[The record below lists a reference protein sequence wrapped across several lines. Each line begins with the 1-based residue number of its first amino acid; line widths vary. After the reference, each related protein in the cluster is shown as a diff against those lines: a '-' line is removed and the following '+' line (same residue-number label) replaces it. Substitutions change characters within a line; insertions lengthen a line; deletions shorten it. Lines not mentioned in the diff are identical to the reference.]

1 MVYALIALS
10 HKRLIEQKVEILVA
24 SANRKLN
31 EVETSLG
38 GYNDE
43 VNRIKA
49 DFGSMSLYLNDEK
62 RRNNSD
68 VDVKEWVE
76 ELIQVVK
83 DLEVKLDM
91 FMYHRLRSPQSSSIF
106 SRNLGCLTGR
116 TSEQGDLAELPAI
129 ATSVR
134 EIRNRMPEVKL
145 EDSISRYHYE
155 MPSGDMLSLLPHDF
169 KEQKGYADK
178 LEKFM
183 VLEQEETVNMYVY
196 GEMGTGKSRVVSVAC
211 DRVKRHFKYFAW
223 IAVHGLCDI
232 ADILASVWR
241 AIYKDSSD
249 QLLDQ
254 IDIGDLSLK
263 LSKIVDG
270 NKFLFVLDGIDDI
283 SVVDD
288 VMKHLPKFLGKIVIT
303 TRVNMDLE
311 NHNSLRIDRLSSE
324 SAEEFYKKV
333 VLRNHLAHNNPALDQ
348 QIVPRFEDS
357 LLGIVMVCSLL
368 SIKSERSEWTSII
381 DKIPDPQISV
391 EEKVKAYVL
400 IGYTDLPPLLKASFL
415 YTCSLFTENC
425 EIPKRK
431 LLRLW
436 LAEGLVVHQGI
447 SDFSASPNETVEET
461 AERQLN
467 QLILRNMLE
476 VARLGDSGEVIT
488 CRVPGPMRS
497 FVADM
502 FSAAGLNFSPS
513 GCASCAYCRN
523 LGQSLMP
530 SSNNND
536 DSKATTVTRYNC
548 KRSQCRKSIL
558 ACPNDPLIGLSSGK
572 FKLLRVLNLEGIGS
586 ITKLDHNV
594 LKRLLLLGY
603 LGLRGTGIDNLPL
616 SLGML
621 QYLQTLDIRDTRVTS
636 LPDKC
641 KPLPKLRHL
650 LLEKSLGDRTVG
662 IPLEFISRLVQLQKL
677 AGLSISL
684 GKELQQLTQLRKLSA
699 GNVTEQNFH
708 MVCTSINTM
717 TCLRSL
723 ALKCNNQQI
732 NIQPLRPIPSL
743 VKLSLGGQFNHL
755 MDWVLISESLVTL
768 SLWDSNLPQDP
779 LFQLQLLPNLVR
791 LNLTKAYAGED
802 INPIKGGGFCKL
814 KHLSISRFT
823 KLNNWGEIEKGGLKM
838 LQTLTIQSCP
848 NLKMPPRGL
857 DHLCDGGLS
866 VYLTQMSPEFQESVP
881 GQCYSVQPLLKI

>member
-24 SANRKLN
+24 STNRKLN

-38 GYNDE
+38 AYNHE
-43 VNRIKA
+43 ANRIKA
-49 DFGSMSLYLNDEK
+49 EFGSMSLYLNDEK
-62 RRNNSD
+62 RRTNFD
-68 VDVKEWVE
+68 VDVKIWVE
-76 ELIQVVK
+76 ELIHVVK
-83 DLEVKLDM
+83 DLEVKIDM
-91 FMYHRLRSPQSSSIF
+91 FMYHRLRYPQSSSIF
-106 SRNLGCLTGR
+106 SGNLGCLIGR

-129 ATSVR
+129 ATSVMA
-134 EIRNRMPEVKL
+134 IRNRMPVVKL

-155 MPSGDMLSLLPHDF
+155 MPCGDMLSLLPYDF

-183 VLEQEETVNMYVY
+183 VLDQEETVNMYVY
-196 GEMGTGKSRVVSVAC
+196 GEMSTGKSRVVSMAC
-211 DRVKRHFKYFAW
+211 DRVKRHFKHFAW

-232 ADILASVWR
+232 VDILASVWR
-241 AIYKDSSD
+241 AIYKDGSD

-263 LSKIVDG
+263 LSKIVEG
-270 NKFLFVLDGIDDI
+270 SKFLFVLDGIDDI

-288 VMKHLPKFLGKIVIT
+288 VMNHLPKVWGKIVIT
-303 TRVNMDLE
+303 TRVDPG
-311 NHNSLRIDRLSSE
+311 NHNSLRINHLSPE
-324 SAEEFYKKV
+324 SAEEFFLEK
-333 VLRNHLAHNNPALDQ
+333 VLRNRLTQNNRALGQ
-348 QIVPRFEDS
+348 QIVPRFEGL
-357 LLGIVMVCSLL
+357 LLGIVIVCSLL
-368 SIKSERSEWTSII
+368 SIKSVGSEWTSII
-381 DKIPDPQISV
+381 DKFPDPQNSV

-447 SDFSASPNETVEET
+447 DGFQAIPNETVEET

-497 FVADM
+497 FVVDM
-502 FSAAGLNFSPS
+502 LSGLNFSPS
-513 GCASCAYCRN
+513 GCAYCRN

-530 SSNNND
+530 SSNNNN

-548 KRSQCRKSIL
+548 KRSQCQQSIL
-558 ACPNDPLIGLSSGK
+558 ACPNDPLVGLSSGK
-572 FKLLRVLNLEGIGS
+572 FKLLRVLNLEGTGS

-594 LKRLLLLGY
+594 LKSLVLLGY

-621 QYLQTLDIRDTRVTS
+621 QHLQTLDIRDTRIKS

-641 KPLPKLRHL
+641 RPLCKLRHL
-650 LLEKSLGDRTVG
+650 LLEKSLREKTVG
-662 IPLEFISRLVQLQKL
+662 IPLGFISGLVQLQKL
-677 AGLSISL
+677 AGLSIIL
-684 GKELQQLTQLRKLSA
+684 GNAQELEQLTQLRKLSA
-699 GNVTEQNFH
+699 GNVTQQNFH

-723 ALKCNNQQI
+723 TLKCNQEQI

-743 VKLSLGGQFNHL
+743 VKLSLGGQFNNL
-755 MDWVLISESLVTL
+755 MDWVLISKSLVTL

-779 LFQLQLLPNLVR
+779 LSQLHLLPNLVR
-791 LNLTKAYAGED
+791 LSLTNAYAGED
-802 INPIKGGGFCKL
+802 INPIKDGGFCKL

-823 KLNNWGEIEKGGLKM
+823 KLKNWGEIEKGGLKM
-838 LQTLTIQSCP
+838 LQSLTIQYCP
-848 NLKMPPRGL
+848 NLKMPPTGL

-866 VYLTQMSPEFQESVP
+866 VYVTQMSSEFQESVP